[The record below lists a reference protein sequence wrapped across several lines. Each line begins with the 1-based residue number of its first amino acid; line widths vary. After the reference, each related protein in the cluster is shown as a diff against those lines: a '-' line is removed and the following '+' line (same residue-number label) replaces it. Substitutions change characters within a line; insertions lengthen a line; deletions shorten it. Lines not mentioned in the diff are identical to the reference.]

1 MSADLAHRLGGR
13 YRLEQP
19 IGYGGMGHVYRAF
32 DELLQRPV
40 AIKLLDTQ
48 AAHQPGLGAS
58 LADEARATARV
69 SHPGIVQVFDAGDQD
84 GTSYIVM
91 ELVEGRSLREILRGS
106 RTVAVDQ
113 ALDLAAQLADA
124 LDAIHRHRLVHCDVK
139 PANIIVTP
147 AGHPKLVDFGIAR
160 AATASGQPSSEE
172 IRGSAPYVS
181 PEQVRGEHLDGRTD
195 VYALGAVL
203 YEMLLG
209 QPPYIGPSATAVA
222 GQRLRSDPV
231 RPRVLDARITP
242 DIDAILMRALARD
255 PAQRYPSAA
264 DLRDVL
270 RSAQRR
276 LVARAEPA
284 TRLLIAPSRS
294 RPAPRR
300 GVVLAVLIGALLLA
314 GGTLALARAS
324 SDLGHRQPGMP
335 GLVGHRL
342 SEVPTLLQRS
352 GIAPADVTVLTR
364 PVERRYVGLVVDQ
377 QPQPGLPVDSH
388 RPPQIAVGVS
398 Q

>member
-1 MSADLAHRLGGR
+1 
-13 YRLEQP
+13 
-19 IGYGGMGHVYRAF
+19 MGHVYRAF
-32 DELLQRPV
+32 DELLERPV

-48 AAHQPGLGAS
+48 ASQQPGLGAS

-69 SHPGIVQVFDAGDQD
+69 SHPGIVQVFDVGDQD

-91 ELVEGRSLREILRGS
+91 ELLEGRSLREILRES
-106 RTVAVDQ
+106 RSVPADQ

-147 AGHPKLVDFGIAR
+147 AAHPKLVDFGIAR
-160 AATASGQPSSEE
+160 AGTAIGQTPSEE

-181 PEQVRGEHLDGRTD
+181 PEQVRGEQLDGRTD

-209 QPPYIGPSATAVA
+209 QPPYVGPSATAVA
-222 GQRLRSDPV
+222 SQRLSSDPV
-231 RPRVLDARITP
+231 RPRVLDARIAP
-242 DIDAILMRALARD
+242 EIDATIMRALARD

-264 DLRDVL
+264 DLRDAL
-270 RSAQRR
+270 RSAQGR
-276 LVARAEPA
+276 LVARPEPA
-284 TRLLIAPSRS
+284 TQPLIAPSRAM
-294 RPAPRR
+294 PAPRR
-300 GVVLAVLIGALLLA
+300 GVALAVLVGALLLA
-314 GGTLALARAS
+314 GGTLAIARVS
-324 SDLGHRQPGMP
+324 SDLGHRQPGVP

-342 SEVPTLLQRS
+342 SEVPTLLES
-352 GIAPADVTVLTR
+352 AGIAPADVTVLAR
-364 PVERRYVGLVVDQ
+364 PVGGRYVGLVVDQ
-377 QPQPGLPVDSH
+377 QPQPGLPVDSQ
-388 RPPQIAVGVS
+388 RPLQIAVGVA

>member
-1 MSADLAHRLGGR
+1 
-13 YRLEQP
+13 
-19 IGYGGMGHVYRAF
+19 
-32 DELLQRPV
+32 
-40 AIKLLDTQ
+40 
-48 AAHQPGLGAS
+48 
-58 LADEARATARV
+58 
-69 SHPGIVQVFDAGDQD
+69 
-84 GTSYIVM
+84 
-91 ELVEGRSLREILRGS
+91 
-106 RTVAVDQ
+106 
-113 ALDLAAQLADA
+113 
-124 LDAIHRHRLVHCDVK
+124 
-139 PANIIVTP
+139 
-147 AGHPKLVDFGIAR
+147 
-160 AATASGQPSSEE
+160 
-172 IRGSAPYVS
+172 VS

-231 RPRVLDARITP
+231 RPRVLDARIAP
-242 DIDAILMRALARD
+242 EIDAILMRALARD

-300 GVVLAVLIGALLLA
+300 GVVLAVLVGALLLA

-364 PVERRYVGLVVDQ
+364 PVEGRYVGLVVDQ